1 MWGSKIPKSH
11 FLVGGIQ
18 VKMRILYVEDNFE
31 NKLFVRRV
39 IESMGHEMLEAE
51 TGLDS
56 LDIAAKNIPD
66 LILMDI
72 NIPGMDGLETT
83 EKFKEDP
90 DLTHIP
96 VIALTA
102 NAMKGDKERCL
113 EAGCDGYMQKPVG
126 VSDLRREIQRYAARQ
141 NAS

>member
-1 MWGSKIPKSH
+1 M
-11 FLVGGIQ
+11 L
-18 VKMRILYVEDNFE
+18 ILYVEDNFE

-56 LDIAAKNIPD
+56 LVIAAERVPD
-66 LILMDI
+66 LILMDV

-83 EKFKEDP
+83 AKMKQNP
-90 DLTHIP
+90 RLAHIP

-113 EAGCDGYMQKPVG
+113 AAGCDGYMQKPVG
-126 VSDLRREIQRYAARQ
+126 VSDLRREITHYNTIKDGSKTAP
-141 NAS
+141 

>member
-1 MWGSKIPKSH
+1 M
-11 FLVGGIQ
+11 L
-18 VKMRILYVEDNFE
+18 ILYVEDNFE

-51 TGLDS
+51 NGLDS
-56 LDIAAKNIPD
+56 LALAAERVPD
-66 LILMDI
+66 LILMDV

-83 EKFKEDP
+83 QRLKQNP
-90 DLTHIP
+90 RLTHIP

-113 EAGCDGYMQKPVG
+113 AAGCDGYMQKPVG
-126 VSDLRREIQRYAARQ
+126 VSDLRREITRHNQIKV
-141 NAS
+141 NGASGL

>member
-1 MWGSKIPKSH
+1 M
-11 FLVGGIQ
+11 L
-18 VKMRILYVEDNFE
+18 ILYVEDNFE

-56 LDIAAKNIPD
+56 LVIAAEKIPD
-66 LILMDI
+66 LILMDV

-83 EKFKEDP
+83 AKMKQNP
-90 DLTHIP
+90 RLAHIP

-113 EAGCDGYMQKPVG
+113 AAGCDGYMQKPVG
-126 VSDLRREIQRYAARQ
+126 VSDLRREITRYNTIKDGSKTAQ
-141 NAS
+141 

>member
-1 MWGSKIPKSH
+1 M
-11 FLVGGIQ
+11 
-18 VKMRILYVEDNFE
+18 LYVEDNFE

-56 LDIAAKNIPD
+56 LTIAAEQMPD

-83 EKFKEDP
+83 VKLKQNP
-90 DLTHIP
+90 RLSHIP

-113 EAGCDGYMQKPVG
+113 AAGCDGYMQKPVG
-126 VSDLRREIQRYAARQ
+126 VSDLRRQIQHYAERKAK
-141 NAS
+141 ASA

>member
-1 MWGSKIPKSH
+1 M
-11 FLVGGIQ
+11 L
-18 VKMRILYVEDNFE
+18 ILYVEDNFE

-56 LDIAAKNIPD
+56 LVIAAERIPD
-66 LILMDI
+66 LILMDV

-83 EKFKEDP
+83 AKMKQNP
-90 DLTHIP
+90 RLAHIP

-102 NAMKGDKERCL
+102 NAMKGDRERCL
-113 EAGCDGYMQKPVG
+113 AAGCDGYMQKPVG
-126 VSDLRREIQRYAARQ
+126 VSDLRREIARYVALKG
-141 NAS
+141 

>member
-1 MWGSKIPKSH
+1 M
-11 FLVGGIQ
+11 L
-18 VKMRILYVEDNFE
+18 ILYVEDNFE

-51 TGLDS
+51 TGHQS
-56 LDIAAKNIPD
+56 LEMAVERAPD

-83 EKFKEDP
+83 VKFKENS
-90 DLTHIP
+90 DLSHIP
-96 VIALTA
+96 IIALTA

-113 EAGCDGYMQKPVG
+113 AAGCDGYLQKPIG
-126 VSDLRREIQRYAARQ
+126 VSDLRRTVQEYDE
-141 NAS
+141 

>member
-1 MWGSKIPKSH
+1 M
-11 FLVGGIQ
+11 L
-18 VKMRILYVEDNFE
+18 ILYVEDNFE

-56 LDIAAKNIPD
+56 LVIAAERTPD
-66 LILMDI
+66 LVLMDV

-83 EKFKEDP
+83 AKMKQNP
-90 DLTHIP
+90 RLAHIP

-113 EAGCDGYMQKPVG
+113 AAGCDGYMQKPVG
-126 VSDLRREIQRYAARQ
+126 VSDLRREIARYTAVLDNSKTAQ
-141 NAS
+141 

>member
-1 MWGSKIPKSH
+1 M
-11 FLVGGIQ
+11 L
-18 VKMRILYVEDNFE
+18 ILYVEDNFE

-51 TGLDS
+51 TGMDS
-56 LDIAAKNIPD
+56 LVIAAERVPD
-66 LILMDI
+66 LILMDV

-83 EKFKEDP
+83 AKIKQNP
-90 DLTHIP
+90 RLAHIP

-113 EAGCDGYMQKPVG
+113 AAGCDGYMQKPVG
-126 VSDLRREIQRYAARQ
+126 VSDLRREITRYSVIKESSN
-141 NAS
+141 NAH

>member
-1 MWGSKIPKSH
+1 M
-11 FLVGGIQ
+11 L
-18 VKMRILYVEDNFE
+18 ILYVEDNFE

-51 TGLDS
+51 TGMDS
-56 LDIAAKNIPD
+56 LVIAAEKTPD
-66 LILMDI
+66 LILMDV

-83 EKFKEDP
+83 VKMKQNP
-90 DLTHIP
+90 RLAHIP

-113 EAGCDGYMQKPVG
+113 AAGCDGYMQKPVG
-126 VSDLRREIQRYAARQ
+126 VSDLRREITRYSALKENSNSAH
-141 NAS
+141 

>member
-1 MWGSKIPKSH
+1 M
-11 FLVGGIQ
+11 L
-18 VKMRILYVEDNFE
+18 ILYVEDNYE

-51 TGLDS
+51 TGYDS
-56 LDIAAKNIPD
+56 LDIAAERTPD

-83 EKFKEDP
+83 VKFKENP
-90 DLTHIP
+90 ELTHIP
-96 VIALTA
+96 IIALTA

-113 EAGCDGYMQKPVG
+113 AAGCDGYLQKPIG
-126 VSDLRREIQRYAARQ
+126 VSDLRRTVQDYTKD
-141 NAS
+141 

>member
-1 MWGSKIPKSH
+1 M
-11 FLVGGIQ
+11 
-18 VKMRILYVEDNFE
+18 KMRILYVEDNFE

-56 LDIAAKNIPD
+56 LVIASETVPD
-66 LILMDI
+66 LVLMDI

-83 EKFKEDP
+83 AKFKENP
-90 DLTHIP
+90 RLSHIP
-96 VIALTA
+96 IVAVTA

-113 EAGCDGYMQKPVG
+113 EAGCDGYMQKPIG
-126 VSDLRREIQRYAARQ
+126 VLDLRREIDRYASCINSTA
-141 NAS
+141 

>member
-1 MWGSKIPKSH
+1 M
-11 FLVGGIQ
+11 L
-18 VKMRILYVEDNFE
+18 ILYVEDNFE

-51 TGLDS
+51 TGYQS
-56 LDIAAKNIPD
+56 LEIAAEKPPD

-83 EKFKEDP
+83 TKFKQMP
-90 DLTHIP
+90 DLSHIP
-96 VIALTA
+96 IIALTA

-113 EAGCDGYMQKPVG
+113 AAGCDGYLQKPIG
-126 VSDLRREIQRYAARQ
+126 VSDLRRTVQEYT
-141 NAS
+141 SKSE

>member
-1 MWGSKIPKSH
+1 
-11 FLVGGIQ
+11 
-18 VKMRILYVEDNFE
+18 MRILYVEDNFE

-56 LDIAAKNIPD
+56 LAIASEKMPD

-83 EKFKEDP
+83 VKLKRNP
-90 DLTHIP
+90 RLSHIP
-96 VIALTA
+96 VVALTA

-113 EAGCDGYMQKPVG
+113 AAGCDGYMQKPVG
-126 VSDLRREIQRYAARQ
+126 VSDLRREIQHYSPAGKK
-141 NAS
+141 

>member
-1 MWGSKIPKSH
+1 
-11 FLVGGIQ
+11 
-18 VKMRILYVEDNFE
+18 MRILYVEDNFE

-39 IESMGHEMLEAE
+39 IESMGHEMIEAE

-56 LDIAAKNIPD
+56 LTLAAEENPD

-83 EKFKEDP
+83 MKLKQNSE
-90 DLTHIP
+90 LAHIP

-102 NAMKGDKERCL
+102 NAMKGDRERCL
-113 EAGCDGYMQKPVG
+113 AAGCDGYMQKPVG
-126 VSDLRREIQRYAARQ
+126 VSDLRREIQTYSTRLKA
-141 NAS
+141 

>member
-1 MWGSKIPKSH
+1 M
-11 FLVGGIQ
+11 L
-18 VKMRILYVEDNFE
+18 ILYVEDNFE

-56 LDIAAKNIPD
+56 LIIAAERVPD
-66 LILMDI
+66 LILMDV

-83 EKFKEDP
+83 AKMKQNP
-90 DLTHIP
+90 RLSHIP
-96 VIALTA
+96 IIALTA

-113 EAGCDGYMQKPVG
+113 AAGCDGYMQKPVG
-126 VSDLRREIQRYAARQ
+126 VSDLRREITRYSTVTT
-141 NAS
+141 NNS